1 MNSADP
7 LSRPRTWCRRF
18 FLLVATAVLSYF
30 AVVATMVAMET
41 ELVYHPR
48 PAAVSWRGPASP
60 TAQDVDIP
68 TALGTRIH
76 AWWCPAEGATG
87 ALLYCHGNNDNLSTW
102 AEHVEMVRAAVGQSV
117 LIFDYPGFGKS
128 PGGPDEAGCC
138 DAAEAAFDW
147 LVKQTRIR
155 PERILIYGVS
165 LGGGPAVDLASRRP
179 HRALLLASTYTS
191 LPDVGA
197 ARYPWL
203 PVRLLMRNRFD
214 NLSKIGRC
222 TGPVVITHGTADTL
236 FPLAHG
242 EALFAAAAEPKSF
255 LPMPDVG
262 HVDPD
267 AGFFRRAREFIERV
281 EKSSS
286 GN

>member
-1 MNSADP
+1 MSHVVP
-7 LSRPRTWCRRF
+7 VRRSGSWRRRLTLF
-18 FLLVATAVLSYF
+18 GTTAILSY
-30 AVVATMVAMET
+30 ATVVATMVAMET

-48 PAAVSWRGPASP
+48 SAAVSWRDRVDPSVR
-60 TAQDVDIP
+60 DVDIP
-68 TALGTRIH
+68 TAAGTRVH

-87 ALLYCHGNNDNLSTW
+87 ALLYCHGNSDNLSNW
-102 AEHVEMVRAAVGQSV
+102 AEHVAMVRATVGQSV
-117 LIFDYPGFGKS
+117 LIFDYPGFGNS
-128 PGGPDEAGCC
+128 PGSPDEAGCC
-138 DAAEAAFDW
+138 AAAEAAFDW
-147 LVKQTRIR
+147 LVRQAGV
-155 PERILIYGVS
+155 PPVRILIYGVS
-165 LGGGPAVDLASRRP
+165 LGGGPAVDLAAKRP
-179 HRALLLASTYTS
+179 HRALLLACTYTS

-255 LPMPDVG
+255 LPMPGVG

-267 AGFFRRAREFIERV
+267 AEFFRRAREFIERV